1 MHELYVRS
9 IHLAEPPS
17 SPDHWTEERNLVVK
31 TSLDM
36 HLLSRRIHFCCQNFQ
51 FELHFLKFNLA
62 IRPQVPTNKL

>member
-9 IHLAEPPS
+9 IHLADPPC

-36 HLLSRRIHFCCQNFQ
+36 PLLNRRIDFCCQNFQ
-51 FELHFLKFNLA
+51 FELQFLKFNPV
-62 IRPQVPTNKL
+62 IRPQVPYE